1 VSVAATHDVILTSL
15 RYLQNPVSPITNLTF
30 LREDSAAGTAT
41 ARHRQLS
48 GADCVLSDDIVFN
61 QILPNFETTFVG
73 RDFHRCSFST
83 FKQIYVLILLFR
95 LLSFARN
102 QVLLRNPKL
111 SQSDLLSSLR
121 ALATVRFSDVRNAIL
136 SGLTNMLQG
145 RGQSVDE
152 GGWLVILDILES
164 VPASMSTEGFLS
176 ECYSEA
182 ANEEEELQALAE
194 NSAGDSLPNRDLRAP
209 SGQGPSLPQYQ
220 WPRAA
225 LGSAF
230 TCMKLIV
237 DEFLDVVIL
246 DPLIVRAVLQ
256 CLSVFSSQLQD
267 VNVSLTSVEMLWKV
281 TDCAIKSASAQ
292 HVKTSQHLVGS
303 TVSDGGAYI
312 QSVFDVMLKRLFLL
326 SMDGRPEIR
335 HCAMNTLFSAMAA
348 HAQIISA
355 TLWRQVFE
363 NIIFPL
369 FTRTGARSQLAMR

>member
-1 VSVAATHDVILTSL
+1 
-15 RYLQNPVSPITNLTF
+15 
-30 LREDSAAGTAT
+30 
-41 ARHRQLS
+41 
-48 GADCVLSDDIVFN
+48 
-61 QILPNFETTFVG
+61 
-73 RDFHRCSFST
+73 
-83 FKQIYVLILLFR
+83 
-95 LLSFARN
+95 
-102 QVLLRNPKL
+102 
-111 SQSDLLSSLR
+111 
-121 ALATVRFSDVRNAIL
+121 
-136 SGLTNMLQG
+136 MLQG

-182 ANEEEELQALAE
+182 ANEEEELQALVE
-194 NSAGDSLPNRDLRAP
+194 STMGDYLPTRDSRAP

-292 HVKTSQHLVGS
+292 QIQNVKTNPHLMSG
-303 TVSDGGAYI
+303 TVSDGSTYI

-355 TLWRQVFE
+355 ALWRQVFE